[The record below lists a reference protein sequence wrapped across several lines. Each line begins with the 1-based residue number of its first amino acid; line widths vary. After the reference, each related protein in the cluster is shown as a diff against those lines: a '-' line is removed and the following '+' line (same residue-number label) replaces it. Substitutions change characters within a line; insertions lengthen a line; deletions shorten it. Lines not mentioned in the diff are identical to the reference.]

1 MNESAEIF
9 TDKMDV
15 AAELFPVGGAPGER
29 VNALPAAGGITL
41 DQL

>member
-1 MNESAEIF
+1 MF
-9 TDKMDV
+9 TEKIV
-15 AAELFPVGGAPGER
+15 WAAELFTVGGATGEP